1 MSCGGID
8 TGTDKDFSGSF
19 PEATKREGMARALR
33 QTEARILQLQHL
45 VKKQGDF
52 IRRVR
57 ESKVL
62 DMRMKGEAK
71 TLEEQAQAAC
81 LEG

>member
-1 MSCGGID
+1 MTCGGID
-8 TGTDKDFSGSF
+8 TGTEETT
-19 PEATKREGMARALR
+19 PREGMARALR
-33 QTEARILQLQHL
+33 QTESRILQLQHL
-45 VKKQGDF
+45 VKRQGDF

-62 DMRMKGEAK
+62 VDMRMKNEAK
-71 TLEEQAQAAC
+71 TLEEQARAAC